1 MVDVPRRYSVSPGDD
16 GAYLPSLHFSGNLG
30 VLNGFSPL
38 PTVGGVL
45 ALDLNASMHQLF
57 LPDGHGFQDGVRGW
71 GLGARVGIIRESFSL
86 PGVSVSVARR
96 WTGSASFGEMAAG
109 GPFEGEFDLEL
120 TSVRGL
126 IGKDILGVGLMA
138 GGGWDRLSG
147 DGDIRARVSPT
158 GPESMAGTSELT
170 SERLTFFGGG
180 SVTYLI
186 LQLSVELGWSRALD
200 PELPLVPEGANFP
213 ANKAYF
219 GSLGAR
225 VTF

>member
-1 MVDVPRRYSVSPGDD
+1 MVFVCVCLCVGLHLFDFFFGQAR
-16 GAYLPSLHFSGNLG
+16 GALDFD
-30 VLNGFSPL
+30 
-38 PTVGGVL
+38 VL
-45 ALDLNASMHQLF
+45 ALAGALIGGGDAEYAV
-57 LPDGHGFQDGVRGW
+57 GVD
-71 GLGARVGIIRESFSL
+71 
-86 PGVSVSVARR
+86 
-96 WTGSASFGEMAAG
+96 
-109 GPFEGEFDLEL
+109 GEFDLDL

-147 DGDIRARVSPT
+147 NGDIRARVSPT

-170 SERLTFFGGG
+170 SDRLTFFGGG

-186 LQLSVELGWSRALD
+186 LQLSVEMGWSRALD

-213 ANKAYF
+213 SNKAYF